1 MRIMLEASHKY
12 IKKKNIWKLPA
23 GVFQDWSGKLHK
35 LEEDLLQITVSL
47 NVTENEG
54 GMVSCIQRKKKKIM
68 NYEKATN
75 QWEKKC
81 KEDHFAVR
89 KDSVDF

>member
-54 GMVSCIQRKKKKIM
+54 GMVSCIQRKNNKNHELRKSNKPMGKKVQGRPFRSPKG
-68 NYEKATN
+68 
-75 QWEKKC
+75 
-81 KEDHFAVR
+81 
-89 KDSVDF
+89 